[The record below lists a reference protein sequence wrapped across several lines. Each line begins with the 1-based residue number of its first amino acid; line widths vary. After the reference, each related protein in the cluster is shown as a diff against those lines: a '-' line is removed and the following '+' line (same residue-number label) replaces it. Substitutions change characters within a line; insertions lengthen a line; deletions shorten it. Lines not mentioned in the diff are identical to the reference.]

1 MNMARITSIEQQ
13 QRDKARCSVYIDG
26 VFYCGLKIETAIKYR
41 LKQGMDIEKS
51 RLDEI
56 QLDSE
61 KLQATEQAMRHLS
74 ATIKTRKQMTDFLL
88 SKGYTQLVIDHVIEK
103 LESYGYI
110 DDYAYCRSYAGS
122 VKGKGKA
129 AIRAALIQRGA
140 ERSAIDAALD
150 EITDDEE
157 EVVAVARKYMR
168 GKALTRENMNK
179 TIRYLMSRGYSYELA
194 KSAASKFGEEAD

>member
-1 MNMARITSIEQQ
+1 MSRITSIEQQ
-13 QRDKARCSVYIDG
+13 QRDKTRCSVYIDG
-26 VFYCGLKIETAIKYR
+26 VFYCGLKIEVAVKYR

-56 QLDSE
+56 QLENE

-74 ATIKTRKQMTDFLL
+74 ATIKTRKQMTDFLS
-88 SKGYTQLVIDHVIEK
+88 SKGYTQLVIDYVIEK

-110 DDYAYCRSYAGS
+110 DDYAYCRAYANS
-122 VKGKGKA
+122 VNGKGKA

-140 ERSAIDAALD
+140 DRAAIDSVLD
-150 EITDDEE
+150 EITEDEE
-157 EVVAVARKYMR
+157 EILSVARKYMR
-168 GKALTRENMNK
+168 GKLPTRENINK

-194 KSAASKFGEEAD
+194 KTAASKLGDGED